1 MTDSPELAPDSFIES
16 DEKRL
21 LARVSI
27 ALKDGTLELP
37 SLPDVALEVRQI
49 AMERDLDM
57 AEPVRVIQQA
67 PG

>member
-16 DEKRL
+16 DKKRL

-57 AEPVRVIQQA
+57 AELVRVIQQA